1 MPLVTNRPLVTNM
14 FGPCEKFKPDITK
27 WLPSVREPFLHI
39 ARDVKSV
46 NRDNPAGHAKDILF
60 GFC

>member
-1 MPLVTNRPLVTNM
+1 MGQR
-14 FGPCEKFKPDITK
+14 
-27 WLPSVREPFLHI
+27 VRDCCSYVPEIYSASGWALI